1 MKFRF
6 VSGKDVPEWV
16 LAEVSVLSR
25 ISCVRL
31 KLITRQVINE
41 LAGDGALDVEKVQKL
56 VPNGQ
61 GFAWTDIKAA
71 LAAISY
77 ILRQAVRADVD
88 HTVLG
93 AELQQLGLPKENS
106 DGISRPFRIHRI
118 RLREQAR
125 ANSLRSAPRL
135 VSLDWTM
142 DVILAS
148 SRLGLLKL
156 QPRIGEV
163 LGSVGGNWI
172 GEPMLKLRLGLS
184 HDSNDLPQRFSAV
197 ELSSSR
203 LLLNSKMR
211 GESGPSSVSSSTTTT
226 TSTSAISSKTST
238 SSIVP
243 NATQETVNL
252 NSETI
257 NRPRP
262 TAKIY
267 IDISLSTLQLA
278 TLLSELKTARNL
290 LNKTESDLSSGS
302 IN

>member
-106 DGISRPFRIHRI
+106 DGISRPFRIHRV

-163 LGSVGGNWI
+163 LGTVGSNWI
-172 GEPMLKLRLGLS
+172 GEPILKLRLGLS

-211 GESGPSSVSSSTTTT
+211 GESSASTSSS
-226 TSTSAISSKTST
+226 SSSSLSVISSKTSNST
-238 SSIVP
+238 IVS
-243 NATQETVNL
+243 NTQETVNL
-252 NSETI
+252 NSDTI

-262 TAKIY
+262 IAKVY
-267 IDISLSTLQLA
+267 VDISLSPLQLA
-278 TLLSELKTARNL
+278 TLLSELKIARNL
-290 LNKTESDLSSGS
+290 LKQTGTDLASGS
-302 IN
+302 TN

>member
-6 VSGKDVPEWV
+6 VSGKDVPEWL

-61 GFAWTDIKAA
+61 GFAWSDIKAA

-77 ILRQAVRADVD
+77 ILRQAVRSDVD

-106 DGISRPFRIHRI
+106 DGISRPFRIHRV

-125 ANSLRSAPRL
+125 ADSLRSAPRL
-135 VSLDWTM
+135 LSLDWTM
-142 DVILAS
+142 DCILAS

-156 QPRIGEV
+156 QPRTGEV
-163 LGSVGGNWI
+163 LGAGGNWM
-172 GEPMLKLRLGLS
+172 GEPILKLRLGLS

-197 ELSSSR
+197 ELSNSR

-211 GESGPSSVSSSTTTT
+211 GDTNSTSSSGA
-226 TSTSAISSKTST
+226 SSNASKTSKPQTVSASIAGEIISSMSDT
-238 SSIVP
+238 S
-243 NATQETVNL
+243 
-252 NSETI
+252 
-257 NRPRP
+257 NRQRP
-262 TAKIY
+262 TATVY
-267 IDISLSTLQLA
+267 VDLALSALQLA

-290 LNKTESDLSSGS
+290 LLATGSELAAASS
-302 IN
+302 IQ

>member
-106 DGISRPFRIHRI
+106 DGISRPFRIHRV

-142 DVILAS
+142 DVILVS

-163 LGSVGGNWI
+163 LGTVGSNWI
-172 GEPMLKLRLGLS
+172 GEPILKLRLGLS
-184 HDSNDLPQRFSAV
+184 HDSNDLPQRFSVV

-211 GESGPSSVSSSTTTT
+211 GESSASTLSSST
-226 TSTSAISSKTST
+226 SVISSKTSNST
-238 SSIVP
+238 IVS
-243 NATQETVNL
+243 NTQETVNL
-252 NSETI
+252 NSDTI

-262 TAKIY
+262 IAKIY
-267 IDISLSTLQLA
+267 VDISLSSLQLA
-278 TLLSELKTARNL
+278 TLLSELKIARNL
-290 LNKTESDLSSGS
+290 LKQTGTDLASGS
-302 IN
+302 TN

>member
-6 VSGKDVPEWV
+6 VSGQDVPEWV
-16 LAEVSVLSR
+16 LSEVSVLSR

-106 DGISRPFRIHRI
+106 DGISRPFRIHRV

-163 LGSVGGNWI
+163 LGTVGSNWI
-172 GEPMLKLRLGLS
+172 GEPILKLRLGLS

-211 GESGPSSVSSSTTTT
+211 GESSTSSSSSSV
-226 TSTSAISSKTST
+226 ISSKTSNST
-238 SSIVP
+238 IVS
-243 NATQETVNL
+243 NTHETVNL
-252 NSETI
+252 NSDTI

-262 TAKIY
+262 IAKVY
-267 IDISLSTLQLA
+267 VDISLSPLQLA
-278 TLLSELKTARNL
+278 TLLSELKIARNL
-290 LNKTESDLSSGS
+290 LKQTGTDLVSGS
-302 IN
+302 TN

>member
-6 VSGKDVPEWV
+6 VSGKDVPEWL

-61 GFAWTDIKAA
+61 GFAWSDIKAA

-77 ILRQAVRADVD
+77 ILRQAVRSDVD

-106 DGISRPFRIHRI
+106 DGISRPFRIHRV

-125 ANSLRSAPRL
+125 ADSLRSAPRL
-135 VSLDWTM
+135 LSLDWTM
-142 DVILAS
+142 DCILAS

-156 QPRIGEV
+156 QPRTGEV
-163 LGSVGGNWI
+163 LGAGGNWT
-172 GEPMLKLRLGLS
+172 GEPILKLRLGLS

-197 ELSSSR
+197 ELSNSR

-211 GESGPSSVSSSTTTT
+211 GDTNSTSSSGA
-226 TSTSAISSKTST
+226 SSNASKTSKPQTVSASIAGEIISST
-238 SSIVP
+238 SDTS
-243 NATQETVNL
+243 
-252 NSETI
+252 
-257 NRPRP
+257 NRQRP
-262 TAKIY
+262 TATVY
-267 IDISLSTLQLA
+267 VDLALSALQLA
-278 TLLSELKTARNL
+278 TLLSELKIARNIL
-290 LNKTESDLSSGS
+290 RATGSELAAASS
-302 IN
+302 IQ

>member
-6 VSGKDVPEWV
+6 VSGQDVPEWV
-16 LAEVSVLSR
+16 LSEVSVLSR

-106 DGISRPFRIHRI
+106 DGISRPFRIHRV

-142 DVILAS
+142 DVILSS

-163 LGSVGGNWI
+163 LGSVGSNWI
-172 GEPMLKLRLGLS
+172 GEPILKLRLGLS

-211 GESGPSSVSSSTTTT
+211 GESSTSSSSSSV
-226 TSTSAISSKTST
+226 ISSKTSNST
-238 SSIVP
+238 IVS
-243 NATQETVNL
+243 NTHETVNL
-252 NSETI
+252 NSDTI

-262 TAKIY
+262 IAKVY
-267 IDISLSTLQLA
+267 VDISLSPLQLA
-278 TLLSELKTARNL
+278 TLLSELKIARNL
-290 LNKTESDLSSGS
+290 LKQTGTDLVSGS
-302 IN
+302 TN

>member
-106 DGISRPFRIHRI
+106 DGISRPFRIHRV

-163 LGSVGGNWI
+163 LGSVSSNWI
-172 GEPMLKLRLGLS
+172 GEPILKLRLGLS

-211 GESGPSSVSSSTTTT
+211 GESSASTSSSST
-226 TSTSAISSKTST
+226 SVISSKTSNST
-238 SSIVP
+238 IVS
-243 NATQETVNL
+243 NTQETVNL
-252 NSETI
+252 NSDTI

-262 TAKIY
+262 IAKVY
-267 IDISLSTLQLA
+267 VDISLSPLQLA
-278 TLLSELKTARNL
+278 TLLSELKIARNL
-290 LNKTESDLSSGS
+290 LKQTGTDLASGS
-302 IN
+302 TN

>member
-106 DGISRPFRIHRI
+106 DGISRPFRIHRV

-163 LGSVGGNWI
+163 LGTVGSNWI
-172 GEPMLKLRLGLS
+172 GEPILKLRLGLS

-211 GESGPSSVSSSTTTT
+211 GESSASTSSSST
-226 TSTSAISSKTST
+226 SVISSKTSNST
-238 SSIVP
+238 IVS
-243 NATQETVNL
+243 NTQETVNL
-252 NSETI
+252 NSDTI

-262 TAKIY
+262 IAKIY
-267 IDISLSTLQLA
+267 VDISLSSLQLA
-278 TLLSELKTARNL
+278 TLLSELKIARNL
-290 LNKTESDLSSGS
+290 LKQTGTDLASGS
-302 IN
+302 TN

>member
-6 VSGKDVPEWV
+6 VSGQDVPEWV
-16 LAEVSVLSR
+16 LSEVSVLSR

-106 DGISRPFRIHRI
+106 DGISRPFRIHRV

-142 DVILAS
+142 DVILSS

-163 LGSVGGNWI
+163 LGSVGSNWI
-172 GEPMLKLRLGLS
+172 GEPILKLRLGLS

-211 GESGPSSVSSSTTTT
+211 GESSASTSSS
-226 TSTSAISSKTST
+226 SSSSLSVISSKTSNST
-238 SSIVP
+238 IVS
-243 NATQETVNL
+243 NTQETVHL
-252 NSETI
+252 NSDTI

-262 TAKIY
+262 IAKVY
-267 IDISLSTLQLA
+267 VDISLSPLQLA
-278 TLLSELKTARNL
+278 TLLSELKIARNL
-290 LNKTESDLSSGS
+290 LKQTGTDLVSGS
-302 IN
+302 TN

>member
-106 DGISRPFRIHRI
+106 DGISRPFRIHRV

-163 LGSVGGNWI
+163 LGTVGSNWI
-172 GEPMLKLRLGLS
+172 GEPILKLRLGLS

-211 GESGPSSVSSSTTTT
+211 GESSASTSSSST
-226 TSTSAISSKTST
+226 SVISSKTSNST
-238 SSIVP
+238 IVS
-243 NATQETVNL
+243 NTQETVNL
-252 NSETI
+252 NSDTI

-262 TAKIY
+262 IAKVY
-267 IDISLSTLQLA
+267 VDISLSPLQLA
-278 TLLSELKTARNL
+278 TLLSELKIARNL
-290 LNKTESDLSSGS
+290 LKQTGTDLASGS
-302 IN
+302 TN

>member
-6 VSGKDVPEWV
+6 VSGQDVPEWV
-16 LAEVSVLSR
+16 LSEVSVLSR

-106 DGISRPFRIHRI
+106 DGISRPFRIHRV

-142 DVILAS
+142 DVILSS

-163 LGSVGGNWI
+163 LGSVGSNWI
-172 GEPMLKLRLGLS
+172 GEPILKLRLGLS

-211 GESGPSSVSSSTTTT
+211 GESSTSSSSV
-226 TSTSAISSKTST
+226 ISSKTSNST
-238 SSIVP
+238 IVS
-243 NATQETVNL
+243 NTHETVNL
-252 NSETI
+252 NSDTI

-262 TAKIY
+262 IAKVY
-267 IDISLSTLQLA
+267 VDISLSPLQLA
-278 TLLSELKTARNL
+278 TLLSELKIARNL
-290 LNKTESDLSSGS
+290 LKQTGTDLVSGS
-302 IN
+302 TN

>member
-6 VSGKDVPEWV
+6 VSGKDVPEWL

-61 GFAWTDIKAA
+61 GFAWSDIKAA

-77 ILRQAVRADVD
+77 ILRQAVRSDVD

-106 DGISRPFRIHRI
+106 DGISRPFRIHRV

-125 ANSLRSAPRL
+125 ADSLRSAPRL
-135 VSLDWTM
+135 LSLDWTM
-142 DVILAS
+142 DCILAS

-156 QPRIGEV
+156 QPRTGEV
-163 LGSVGGNWI
+163 LGTGGNWT
-172 GEPMLKLRLGLS
+172 GEPILKLRLGLS

-197 ELSSSR
+197 ELSNSR

-211 GESGPSSVSSSTTTT
+211 GDTNSTSSSGA
-226 TSTSAISSKTST
+226 SSNASKTSKPQTVSASIAGEIISSMSDT
-238 SSIVP
+238 S
-243 NATQETVNL
+243 
-252 NSETI
+252 
-257 NRPRP
+257 NRQRP
-262 TAKIY
+262 TATVY
-267 IDISLSTLQLA
+267 VDLALSALQLA

-290 LNKTESDLSSGS
+290 LLATGSELAAASS
-302 IN
+302 IQ